1 MKPEIEHVPEF
12 EAGQLLGRAVY
23 RPLFRNDQF
32 LRAWCRRI
40 IPVPRG
46 VVRRYVS
53 NETSRV
59 IWDGYVY
66 ADADHQTL
74 NWYIAV
80 ESDDSD
86 HPSTVSLTFD
96 GDPVNSIA
104 GSSPGLQ
111 EKSGAFD
118 VQGYAEGMYQVVATM
133 TRAGGDVGN
142 DAVGWCRAPHLS
154 YDGALTYTTP
164 DTIVDGTVP
173 AATCFNKW
181 RSNDLYFEAQ
191 LSPNHGAQGVAR
203 KHIGTELSL
212 EIWNGFDRYIGR
224 RIYYHAK
231 INEYDDED
239 HNKLQGWYDYDGLAS
254 KVKFA
259 ELRADVNPDEESYYD
274 LPAATYTAGTVYRV
288 TWVMVRDDS
297 TSTTPKA
304 TVVYTMAGPADA
316 DTFTLPGE
324 LAVEQYVYGDTS
336 GQSTRAELL
345 STNDAWL
352 ATQKR
357 LEYRQY
363 ASSKVSYVDLGTS
376 TWVQVFERTGD
387 YLAYRGTGL
396 SLEFGDASTVTLD
409 DYADPG
415 TPYQVLDLRTVDGL
429 LHGMMYEVSSDGGDL
444 QWACEYLEEPR

>member
-32 LRAWCRRI
+32 LRAWCRRL

-46 VVRRYVS
+46 GVRRYDGS
-53 NETSRV
+53 DPSRV

-74 NWYIAV
+74 NYYIAV
-80 ESDDSD
+80 ESDDPD
-86 HPSTVSLTFD
+86 HPSTVTLTFD
-96 GDPVNSIA
+96 GDEVDGVDGNVL
-104 GSSPGLQ
+104 GLQ
-111 EKSGAFD
+111 EKSGTFD

-142 DAVGWCRAPHLS
+142 DAVGRCRAPHLS

-164 DTIVDGTVP
+164 DTILDGAVP
-173 AATCFNKW
+173 TAACFNKW

-191 LSPNHGAQGVAR
+191 LSPNHGFVGVAQ
-203 KHIGTELSL
+203 KHIATEPKL

-224 RIYYHAK
+224 RIYYHA
-231 INEYDDED
+231 IIDEYDDED
-239 HNKLQGWYDYDGLAS
+239 HNLLQGWYDYDNLVS

-259 ELRADVNPDEESYYD
+259 ELRFGVNGDEESYYD

-297 TSTTPKA
+297 TSTTPKG

-336 GQSTRAELL
+336 GQSTRAALL
-345 STNDAWL
+345 STNDAFL

-363 ASSKVSYVDLGTS
+363 ASSKALMEGYGTN